1 MVHPAR
7 LSLRRGSQFMLL
19 VGCLLKILLWVVF
32 EVVTVIFGGG
42 GGYGSLLIK
51 VVVLL

>member
-32 EVVTVIFGGG
+32 KVVTVIFGGG
-42 GGYGSLLIK
+42 GYGSLLTK